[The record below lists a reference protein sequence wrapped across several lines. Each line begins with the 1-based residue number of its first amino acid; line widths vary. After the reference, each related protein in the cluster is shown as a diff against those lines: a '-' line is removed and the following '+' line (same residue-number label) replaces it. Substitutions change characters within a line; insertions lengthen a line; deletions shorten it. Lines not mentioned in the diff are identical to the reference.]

1 MEIQQTMFTYAF
13 QQLRMNRQLIEIV
26 RKCFKTQVD
35 RDNNSLLR
43 FSDKN
48 REGKPCFS
56 KSDLSAALKPLNS
69 ADQHKGIG
77 PG

>member
-13 QQLRMNRQLIEIV
+13 QQLRMNRQLIQIV

-48 REGKPCFS
+48 REGKSCFS
-56 KSDLSAALKPLNS
+56 KSDLSAAFKPLNS